1 MKRIII
7 PLMLA
12 ILAACSAKEDGL
24 RTGDLLFCATPG
36 PESGD
41 TAAGAIA
48 ASVGH
53 GDIDF
58 IHVAILEVDGDSVW
72 VIDATMKRGVDRHP
86 LDTLV
91 SDFTTADGQKPVVVV
106 KRLKEGFSEE
116 FIDRAKS
123 HLGEPYDY
131 WFREN
136 NGRMY
141 CSELVRDSYRRPDG
155 SCLFEAKPMN
165 FKDSSGAYPAY
176 WVSLFEELGEPV
188 PQGEPGTNPQDMA
201 DSPLLEE
208 ISGVTVR
215 Y

>member
-1 MKRIII
+1 MKRILI
-7 PLMLA
+7 PLMLT
-12 ILAACSAKEDGL
+12 ILAACSPKGNGL

-36 PESGD
+36 QEGGD

-58 IHVAILEVDGDSVW
+58 IHVAILEVEGDQVW

-91 SDFTTADGQKPVVVV
+91 GDFTTADGQKPVLVV
-106 KRLKEGFSEE
+106 KRLKEGFSEQ
-116 FIDRAKS
+116 FIDNAKR

-141 CSELVRDSYRRPDG
+141 CSELVRDSYRLPDG
-155 SCLFEAKPMN
+155 SFLFKAKPMN
-165 FKDSSGAYPAY
+165 FQDSTGAYPAY
-176 WVSLFEELGEPV
+176 WVSLFEELGEPI

-201 DSPLLEE
+201 GSPLLKEVT
-208 ISGVTVR
+208 GVTIC